1 MDKNIKLNI
10 DSSELDRL
18 VIGGRMYD
26 ALTFSTTDCIN
37 VHGIIKIDKDTGDIL
52 INESELLK
60 LMQLANRFIN
70 NKYSRIRCDKIKLVK
85 E

>member
-26 ALTFSTTDCIN
+26 ALTFSNDHIN
-37 VHGIIKIDKDTGDIL
+37 FHSIIKQDEDTKEIL
-52 INESELLK
+52 INESELFK
-60 LMQLANRFIN
+60 LIQLANRCIN
-70 NKYSRIRCDKIKLVK
+70 NKYSRIRYDKVKLVK

>member
-26 ALTFSTTDCIN
+26 ALTFSTDRIN
-37 VHGIIKIDKDTGDIL
+37 VHSIIKIDKDTGDIL